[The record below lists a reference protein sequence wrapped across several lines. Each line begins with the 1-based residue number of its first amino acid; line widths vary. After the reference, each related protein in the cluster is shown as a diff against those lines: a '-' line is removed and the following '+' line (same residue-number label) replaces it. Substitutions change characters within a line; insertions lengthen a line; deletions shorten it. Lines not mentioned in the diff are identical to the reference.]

1 MRNSEKIFKTL
12 STLIENSILTSKDIQ
27 KEISTDLKF
36 KKDKI
41 ISKLDLV
48 SREEF
53 EVLKK
58 LVQKQDLIIKK
69 FQKNKKSTH
78 THPQNKYPF
87 RGRTHKVCAAKFR
100 VDLYRGKTAIWRS
113 V

>member
-1 MRNSEKIFKTL
+1 MRNSEKILKTI
-12 STLIENSILTSKDIQ
+12 SSLIENGILTSKDIK

-41 ISKLDLV
+41 VNKLQLV

-58 LVQKQDLIIKK
+58 LVQKQDAIIKK
-69 FQKNKKSTH
+69 LLKNKKT
-78 THPQNKYPF
+78 
-87 RGRTHKVCAAKFR
+87 KVVKR
-100 VDLYRGKTAIWRS
+100 P
-113 V
+113 

>member
-1 MRNSEKIFKTL
+1 MKNSEKILK
-12 STLIENSILTSKDIQ
+12 SISSLIENGILTSKDIR

-41 ISKLDLV
+41 INKLELV

-58 LVQKQDLIIKK
+58 IVQKQDATIKK
-69 FQKNKKSTH
+69 LIKNKKT
-78 THPQNKYPF
+78 K
-87 RGRTHKVCAAKFR
+87 KAKRF
-100 VDLYRGKTAIWRS
+100 
-113 V
+113 

>member
-1 MRNSEKIFKTL
+1 MNKSEKFFKVL
-12 STLIENSILTSKDIQ
+12 SDLIENGILTSKDIK

-48 SREEF
+48 SKEEF

-58 LVQKQDLIIKK
+58 IVQKQDTLIKK
-69 FQKNKKSTH
+69 ILKNKKI
-78 THPQNKYPF
+78 K
-87 RGRTHKVCAAKFR
+87 KAK
-100 VDLYRGKTAIWRS
+100 KS
-113 V
+113 

>member
-1 MRNSEKIFKTL
+1 MSNSEKILKTL
-12 STLIENSILTSKDIQ
+12 SKLFENGILTTQDIQ

-36 KKDKI
+36 KKNKL

-69 FQKNKKSTH
+69 LKNNTKKVG
-78 THPQNKYPF
+78 N
-87 RGRTHKVCAAKFR
+87 
-100 VDLYRGKTAIWRS
+100 LN
-113 V
+113 